1 MLQGALWTRSGRRSR
16 SSNGTATLRLA
27 VAAKSSPP
35 AVRRS
40 PGGPGAAC
48 PGFVAPFVRLSALLS
63 TKRKAVEVAGAEG
76 ILDRLLD
83 RERIIDRFDANY
95 LDDLPEILREL
106 HGVTE
111 ENAGDNGDVAELWRL
126 SGRDG
131 DVELGA
137 LAEALEQLG
146 IDSKRYS
153 PKQAPASVQR
163 RHGYSRVGSWGRA
176 VGLRLGRS
184 GNGQDAIN
192 TIQAEYSIQSGGD
205 REVEFTDLARPE
217 TGDPWTPLMIQLRET
232 GAVRADEPVLTIGP
246 RWTGEI
252 DYFRERLGLQGTIG
266 LDLFSPDEELIKVGD
281 MHDMPFEDDT
291 FGLVYQRNTFD
302 KSYDIRAALRECV
315 RVLRDGGVLITDDCY
330 AYTEGV
336 SELSGRA
343 SSTTTR
349 CCGCSAPTSQRC
361 SMTRRPIPRR
371 RGSPGWDSSQ

>member
-1 MLQGALWTRSGRRSR
+1 MWSPGPTSFSPTVEAAKGREARRDRGREIAEEYLGPVDGFVQGALWTRSGRRSR

-153 PKQAPASVQR
+153 PSRRPRVSSAATATAASAAGAGLSGSASAVPATARTPSTRSRPSTRSSPAARAPAVDR
-163 RHGYSRVGSWGRA
+163 T
-176 VGLRLGRS
+176 GLR
-184 GNGQDAIN
+184 A
-192 TIQAEYSIQSGGD
+192 
-205 REVEFTDLARPE
+205 
-217 TGDPWTPLMIQLRET
+217 
-232 GAVRADEPVLTIGP
+232 
-246 RWTGEI
+246 
-252 DYFRERLGLQGTIG
+252 
-266 LDLFSPDEELIKVGD
+266 
-281 MHDMPFEDDT
+281 
-291 FGLVYQRNTFD
+291 
-302 KSYDIRAALRECV
+302 
-315 RVLRDGGVLITDDCY
+315 
-330 AYTEGV
+330 
-336 SELSGRA
+336 
-343 SSTTTR
+343 
-349 CCGCSAPTSQRC
+349 
-361 SMTRRPIPRR
+361 
-371 RGSPGWDSSQ
+371 